1 MSQLGAPV
9 ELQTLHEPSQSG
21 ETTLDAVNSS
31 AVAPRARI
39 ETLDRD
45 GLSFL
50 GRGTNGRGVLLVHGV
65 TGSPVEMKYIAKH
78 LHKSGYTVYAPLLAG
93 HGIDMQA
100 LRRSRWEDWYDS
112 IAQNC
117 EWLKGEVDQVVM
129 AGVCVGGLL
138 GLRLAHHD
146 PAIRAAT
153 IYSPLLEYDG
163 WNAPRHYRYGYI
175 SVPIAVRL
183 GLSRFIALKERPP
196 FGIKSDRIRRILAE
210 TPDGI
215 RGTLPA
221 FPVDTLH
228 QNLRLFAEMEKL
240 LPAIKTPTLLVHAT
254 EDDLGSPNNA
264 LHIQNTMAGPCEI
277 AWLYNSY
284 HMVHVDQ
291 EHRIAAER
299 TRTFFD
305 AGA

>member
-1 MSQLGAPV
+1 MSHTSTRAELQNLQESLEAEGAPHV
-9 ELQTLHEPSQSG
+9 AESPAL
-21 ETTLDAVNSS
+21 S
-31 AVAPRARI
+31 ARTRI

-45 GLSFL
+45 GLSYL

-65 TGSPVEMKYIAKH
+65 TGSPIEMKYIAKH
-78 LHKSGYTVYAPLLAG
+78 LHRAGYTVYAPLLAG
-93 HGIDMQA
+93 HGVDMA
-100 LRRSRWEDWYDS
+100 TLRRSRWEDWYHS
-112 IAQNC
+112 LAQNC
-117 EWLKGEVDQVVM
+117 DWFKGEVDQVVM

-146 PAIRAAT
+146 PAIKAAT

-163 WNAPRHYRYGYI
+163 WNAPRHYRYGFI
-175 SVPIAVRL
+175 SVPIAVHL
-183 GLSRFIALKERPP
+183 GFSRFIALKERPP
-196 FGIKSDRIRRILAE
+196 FGIKSDRIRRLLAE

-240 LPAIKTPTLLVHAT
+240 LSKIITPTLLVHAT

-264 LHIQNTMAGPCEI
+264 LHIQKKLAGPCEI
-277 AWLYNSY
+277 EWLHNSY

-291 EHRIAAER
+291 EHRIASER

-305 AGA
+305 AAA